1 MLTLQKCL
9 HYNVLILEV
18 QPSDAEIAEDCGGF
32 EAFRVAACAKVVLTS
47 VTRKPGQKLKYNN
60 FQQKQ

>member
-1 MLTLQKCL
+1 M
-9 HYNVLILEV
+9 ILEV

-47 VTRKPGQKLKYNN
+47 VTRKPGQKLKNIKYNKN
-60 FQQKQ
+60 NKEIVYSKD